1 MARRERIVVVMSTN
15 RMRAAALALTSA
27 GAAALVACGSSQT
40 AGTGPAGSGSQSA
53 EHVLGTI
60 VRLAA
65 ERVMTADTVAAAKW
79 GTAQPIDD
87 PSREKTVLD
96 RVAAQA
102 VQLGIDRATVQRIF
116 KDQIAANKDVQHAR
130 YAQWQEHPAE
140 QPTHRPDLTTQVR
153 PVLDR
158 VDSQLLTAIQQA
170 QPLLSRPDCDAL
182 LERGKATTVQAM
194 SLDAIHR
201 SGLDQALAH
210 ACPTR

>member
-1 MARRERIVVVMSTN
+1 MSTI
-15 RMRAAALALTSA
+15 RMRAALLALTGA

-40 AGTGPAGSGSQSA
+40 GTGPARSSSPSA
-53 EHVLGTI
+53 ERALGTI

-79 GTAQPIDD
+79 GTSRPIDD
-87 PSREKTVLD
+87 PSREKTVLGS
-96 RVAAQA
+96 AASQA
-102 VQLGIDRATVQRIF
+102 AKLGIDEATVQRIF
-116 KDQIAANKDVQHAR
+116 KDQIAANKDVQRALH
-130 YAQWQEHPAE
+130 AQWQEHPAD
-140 QPTHRPDLTTQVR
+140 QPTRRPDLATQVR

-158 VDSQLLTAIQQA
+158 VDNQLLTAIQQA

-182 LERGKATTVQAM
+182 IERGKATTVQAM

-210 ACPTR
+210 TCPAR

>member
-1 MARRERIVVVMSTN
+1 MSTI
-15 RMRAAALALTSA
+15 RMRAAVLALTGV
-27 GAAALVACGSSQT
+27 GAAVLVACGSSLT
-40 AGTGPAGSGSQSA
+40 AGAGPARSSSPSA
-53 EHVLGTI
+53 EQALGTI

-79 GTAQPIDD
+79 GTVQPIDD

-96 RVAAQA
+96 RAASQA
-102 VQLGIDRATVQRIF
+102 AKLGIDRATVQRIF
-116 KDQIAANKDVQHAR
+116 KDQIAANKDVQRAL

-140 QPTHRPDLTTQVR
+140 QPTRRPDLATQVR

-158 VDSQLLTAIQQA
+158 VDNQLLTAIQQA

-182 LERGKATTVQAM
+182 IERGKATTVQAM

-210 ACPTR
+210 TCPAR

>member
-1 MARRERIVVVMSTN
+1 MSTI
-15 RMRAAALALTSA
+15 RMRAAVLALTGV
-27 GAAALVACGSSQT
+27 GAAVLVACGSSLT
-40 AGTGPAGSGSQSA
+40 AGAGPARSSSPSA
-53 EHVLGTI
+53 EQALGTI

-79 GTAQPIDD
+79 GTVQPIDD
-87 PSREKTVLD
+87 PSREKTVLG
-96 RVAAQA
+96 RAASQA
-102 VQLGIDRATVQRIF
+102 AKLGIDRATVQRIF
-116 KDQIAANKDVQHAR
+116 KDQIAANKDVQRAL

-140 QPTHRPDLTTQVR
+140 QPTRRPDLATQVR

-158 VDSQLLTAIQQA
+158 VDNQLLTAIQQA

-182 LERGKATTVQAM
+182 IERGKATTVQAM

-210 ACPTR
+210 TCPAR

>member
-1 MARRERIVVVMSTN
+1 MSTI
-15 RMRAAALALTSA
+15 RMRAAALALTGA

-40 AGTGPAGSGSQSA
+40 VGTGPAGSSSPPA
-53 EHVLGTI
+53 EHVLEMI

-79 GTAQPIDD
+79 GTTQPIDD

-96 RVAAQA
+96 SAASQA
-102 VQLGIDRATVQRIF
+102 AKLGIDRATVQRIF
-116 KDQIAANKDVQHAR
+116 KDQIAANKDVQRAL
-130 YAQWQEHPAE
+130 YAQWQQHPAE
-140 QPTHRPDLTTQVR
+140 QPTHRPDLATQVR

-158 VDSQLLTAIQQA
+158 VDSQLLTAIQLA
-170 QPLLSRPDCDAL
+170 QPLLSRPDCDEL

-210 ACPTR
+210 TCPAR